1 MSELNPIPGFTPGKM
16 PLAGAFAAPMNQAY
30 GYFNPSDVALA
41 GVLEKA
47 GQRMTPEYE
56 KEKFDR
62 ELKAAKEF
70 YKEQGDQMMKYRMT
84 NDIISNLGLAARAA
98 FSPYSTPDRIYSAQQ
113 QIPGTILAGTQQIP
127 FPTERNVGIRYF
139 S

>member
-1 MSELNPIPGFTPGKM
+1 MSSLTPSPSFQPGKM
-16 PLAGAFAAPMNQAY
+16 PLAGGFAGPMNEAY
-30 GYFNPSDVALA
+30 GYFSPSDVALA

-56 KEKFDR
+56 KEKFER

-84 NDIISNLGLAARAA
+84 NDIIANLGLAARAA
-98 FSPYSTPDRIYSAQQ
+98 FSPYSTPERIYSAQQ
-113 QIPGTILAGTQQIP
+113 QLAPNIQEGTRQIP
-127 FPTERNVGIRYF
+127 FPTQANVGIRYF
-139 S
+139 Q